1 MKVSIFASGS
11 GGNASLVSCGDT
23 HVLLDAGVS
32 ARRITAG
39 LRAAGVEPGC
49 LSAILVT
56 HEHHDHNYRAGV
68 ALRQD
73 GPANPFTITALPSF
87 HDGCGGA
94 KRGPNTI
101 HLLEA
106 QGLRV
111 AHLGDIGAMP
121 APDVVERLQNLDAV
135 LVPVGGFYTVGPKEA
150 KEIVD
155 ALQARVVIPMHYRS
169 DAFGFDVLA
178 PVEDFLEL
186 DSHWM
191 RYETDTLEIHENMRH
206 SVAVL
211 TYGG

>member
-1 MKVSIFASGS
+1 MKLIWNGHSCFTLATEAGTLVIDPYEDGS
-11 GGNASLVSCGDT
+11 VPGLSPLHLEADAVYCSHEHRDHGN
-23 HVLLDAGVS
+23 
-32 ARRITAG
+32 
-39 LRAAGVEPGC
+39 RAA
-49 LSAILVT
+49 
-56 HEHHDHNYRAGV
+56 V
-68 ALRQD
+68 ALS
-73 GPANPFTITALPSF
+73 GKPCAVEVEELATW
-87 HDGCGGA
+87 HDEVQGA
-94 KRGPNTI
+94 KRGPNTMRI
-101 HLLEA
+101 FSAE
-106 QGLRV
+106 GLRV
-111 AHLGDIGAMP
+111 AHLGDLGCGLTPEQAE
-121 APDVVERLQNLDAV
+121 ALSGLDA
-135 LVPVGGFYTVGPKEA
+135 LLIPVGGFYTVGPKEA

>member
-1 MKVSIFASGS
+1 MASIQIQWLGHSCFRVECQGYAVVLDPFEPGS
-11 GGNASLVSCGDT
+11 VP
-23 HVLLDAGVS
+23 
-32 ARRITAG
+32 G
-39 LRAAGVEPGC
+39 LRE
-49 LSAILVT
+49 
-56 HEHHDHNYRAGV
+56 
-68 ALRQD
+68 
-73 GPANPFTITALPSF
+73 
-87 HDGCGGA
+87 
-94 KRGPNTI
+94 
-101 HLLEA
+101 
-106 QGLRV
+106 

-211 TYGG
+211 SYGG